1 MFDFRENLKCFRL
14 RPYSI
19 LNHKSQKVK
28 QKNWKL
34 LNPIA
39 IFMQISIEKGRKVM
53 YWILRA
59 SFVDKCGVKH
69 YAKTYGKRAFRIP
82 VYA

>member
-1 MFDFRENLKCFRL
+1 
-14 RPYSI
+14 
-19 LNHKSQKVK
+19 
-28 QKNWKL
+28 
-34 LNPIA
+34 
-39 IFMQISIEKGRKVM
+39 MQISIEKGRKVM